1 MKLIKPVLLFFIV
14 FCVAKT
20 PDLLAASYAIHI
32 SSYQQEEKAIADQV
46 QLRKMELPAVIK
58 IVKIDNK
65 GTWFRVLIGPY
76 SDYDNAVH
84 TAKVLTQ
91 KKIASYAKVIPYCG
105 FQYLSK
111 DKRAYVAQC
120 IGGPYDGS
128 VFKIKRGI
136 INIFYAVPEISP
148 ISRDAEGETLGEV
161 GDKAC
166 ACQ

>member
-1 MKLIKPVLLFFIV
+1 MQCKKIILLLGVILW
-14 FCVAKT
+14 VAPI
-20 PDLLAASYAIHI
+20 PDVSAASYAIHI
-32 SSYQQEEKAIADQV
+32 SSYQQEEKAVADQET
-46 QLRKMELPAVIK
+46 LRKMELPAVIK
-58 IVKIDNK
+58 MVKLDRK

-76 SDYDNAVH
+76 ADYDNAVH
-84 TAKVLTQ
+84 TAAVLTR
-91 KKIASYAKVIPYCG
+91 KKVTDYAKVIPYCG

-148 ISRDAEGETLGEV
+148 INKDAEGDTLQAV